1 MKLDEHTQDVLRV
14 LVKKAAIIFSLL
26 FMLVMS
32 WDAQRTD
39 ASVVGGPIPEDS
51 IRLRILANSDRVEDQ
66 LIKREIRD
74 AIVAEMNGWVGE
86 LEDPQNLDQARQT
99 IRNHM
104 DDLNRL
110 VGRELSNRGINYAY
124 NVELSVVPFPTK
136 LYGGTVYPA
145 GDYEA
150 LRVTL
155 GEGRG
160 QNWWCVLFPPLCF
173 IDAGSGDAVATTP
186 EAKVQAAGTGDSKEL
201 AVKQVS
207 TASNQEPEVRFF
219 LWDFLIGILDWIKG
233 LF

>member
-1 MKLDEHTQDVLRV
+1 MRV
-14 LVKKAAIIFSLL
+14 VVKKVAIIFSLL

-32 WDAQRTD
+32 WDTQRTD
-39 ASVVGGPIPEDS
+39 ASVVGGAIPKES
-51 IRLRILANSDRVEDQ
+51 IRLRILANSDNVGDQ
-66 LIKREIRD
+66 LVKREIRD

-86 LEDPQNLDQARQT
+86 LEDPQNLDQARET

-104 DDLNRL
+104 EDLNQL

-124 NVELSVVPFPTK
+124 AVELSVVPFPTK

-155 GEGRG
+155 GEGKG

-186 EAKVQAAGTGDSKEL
+186 EVKVQATEMNDSKEL

-207 TASNQEPEVRFF
+207 SVSTQEPEVRFF
-219 LWDFLIGILDWIKG
+219 LWDLLSGILDWVTG